1 MNKKITLTDEKLKK
15 LLKEKSALIY
25 TGRSKSKEITQL
37 EEQMDALDKQLQSEE
52 KKVDLKEF
60 KTREKAISK
69 RMEKCIKDIEAVKTD
84 IYAKIKA
91 ETPQELRD
99 KYEELKKQK
108 DDKELERNKVALK
121 AQKYTDLIIPL
132 ARELMKPYLENE
144 YDDYETLKLENDE
157 IVCSIFNHLE
167 EWKENFNKSK
177 KI

>member
-1 MNKKITLTDEKLKK
+1 MNKTITLTDEKLKK
-15 LLKEKSALIY
+15 LLKEKSALIH
-25 TGRSKSKEITQL
+25 TGRAKSEEITKV
-37 EEQMDALDKQLQSEE
+37 EEQMDALDKELQVEE
-52 KKVDLKEF
+52 KKVDLKDF
-60 KTREKAISK
+60 HKREKAITK
-69 RMEKCIKDIEAVKTD
+69 RMEKCIKDIEAVKNE

-91 ETPQELRD
+91 ETPQEMRD
-99 KYEELKKQK
+99 KYEELTKQK
-108 DDKELERNKVALK
+108 DALETERNKIALK

-132 ARELMKPYLENE
+132 ARKLMTPYLENE